1 MPPARANA
9 SASARPLAIVDKS
22 GGVYVKAASKRAS
35 RAARPPS
42 PSEEAQAD
50 AWNSIT
56 ACAAEFEQRDPP
68 LVRVTRVPPKRH
80 GELSSPF
87 LSGGGGGSGAGSR
100 RATDAEAPARATPA
114 LSHLFGLHA
123 RSIDANQR
131 EPSYLVDQVLPLVGA
146 PLAAAGLRSAAVRN
160 SVVDKPQTW
169 GGSQQTPRVP
179 RGGLY
184 AAWAAQSSSMAIAT
198 AIGTHVCTHKHGVP
212 MRDPTATT
220 ALPAASLLLP
230 DAPGAQAGVFTLT
243 ASSRLLPHALPTR
256 LCAASFLE
264 TMKGFAQREL
274 DEGLLRQYAPHEADS
289 VRSICETL
297 VHNLN
302 GVNVWAA
309 WVLVLYMLSD
319 TRLRRLVRT
328 SSVTD
333 MDVAT
338 AVMMILFGRCEV
350 TRRARMEAAASVEK
364 KPGAKR
370 KLDDEEVEELELADY
385 DDSGEL
391 FVPASTTTSE
401 RARESARTVEVL
413 ASKKPR
419 TATVVTAAAALQS
432 VAQQIAPWW
441 AAALRSKWTSIFRT
455 FITQSRTEA
464 AAAAVET
471 LAEQSAGCAHANA
484 PASAAASSSD
494 ALVPTTPAAAAPPL
508 SIANNQLLVSLSTQN
523 AIRSAAATAGLVRST
538 PEVVPRIVVWRCRS
552 AANKI
557 ECHVGL
563 VRSPD
568 DAAHTTLHACSRA
581 PPSCQPAPGRGAIAW
596 SLASRSTTPSTEERR
611 LLPGI
616 AEGLV
621 HLELLAEGRIELS
634 KHRHNRVVDM
644 IENNIEAAS
653 NDGPLTLSLTGLV
666 RSFVVVPARI
676 VVGRSMAEAGER
688 IGAQLAYVRASVPD
702 GGLLPESSFESCA
715 LLTDA
720 PLDVQPE
727 PYCTPANTLALCL
740 HVNEVVRVLMKS
752 KARRGDACRHLCG
765 VATPQELG
773 ETAPDEYDKPQSLLP
788 VVDVKVSVLDS
799 TYTEDPARPSEPL
812 RERRD
817 AHLRRMALSFCV
829 CGDSVVRVVEM
840 IDQFAHALA
849 SKRTCAQVIFGEMQA
864 LTYAAAA
871 RASELNDVAT
881 ATTASAVR
889 SCIASAKR
897 ILVNDQNL
905 RLMLTLYQVFRAG
918 TANVP
923 RSYET
928 TPWSGVYG
936 APFDIGTSAG
946 IGIGASSLTA
956 DKRCACYTPPTH
968 AEYPHPAARA
978 AACRAP
984 ARRKRGPST

>member
-1 MPPARANA
+1 MPVRT
-9 SASARPLAIVDKS
+9 SAKPLAITDET
-22 GGVYVKAASKRAS
+22 GGVFVKASSKRAS

-50 AWNSIT
+50 AWKAIT
-56 ACAAEFEQRDPP
+56 ERAKEFESRNPP
-68 LVRVTRVPPKRH
+68 LERVTRVAPKRH

-87 LSGGGGGSGAGSR
+87 LLSGGSGTGVR
-100 RATDAEAPARATPA
+100 RSSDSEAPSRATPA

-131 EPSYLVDQVLPLVGA
+131 EPSFLVDRVLPLVGA

-160 SVVDKPQTW
+160 SVVDKPTTW

-184 AAWAAQSSSMAIAT
+184 AAWAAQASSVAVTLAL
-198 AIGTHVCTHKHGVP
+198 GKHVCAQRFGITVA
-212 MRDPTATT
+212 DPTATT
-220 ALPAASLLLP
+220 ALEPSELLRP
-230 DAPGAQAGVFTLT
+230 EAPGAGSVPNVFLITST
-243 ASSRLLPHALPTR
+243 ARLLPHALPTR
-256 LCAASFLE
+256 LCSASFLE
-264 TMKGFAQREL
+264 AMKTFAHREL
-274 DEGLLRQYAPHEADS
+274 ADGLLRQYAPHEADS

-297 VHNLN
+297 VHDLN

-319 TRLRRLVRT
+319 TRLRRLVRN
-328 SSVTD
+328 SAVTD

-338 AVMMILFGRCEV
+338 AVMMITFGRCEV
-350 TRRARMEAAASVEK
+350 TRRARMESASNSK
-364 KPGAKR
+364 GKR
-370 KLDDEEVEELELADY
+370 KLDDEEDEVADLSDYGDDEDDEPLA
-385 DDSGEL
+385 SAAAPTAS
-391 FVPASTTTSE
+391 PAK
-401 RARESARTVEVL
+401 RAADRAVEVL

-432 VAQQIAPWW
+432 ASQQIAPWW
-441 AAALRSKWTSIFRT
+441 ATALQSKWTSIFRT
-455 FITQSRTEA
+455 FITQSRSEA

-471 LAEQSAGCAHANA
+471 LAEQSARPARAESSTALTVVGA
-484 PASAAASSSD
+484 P
-494 ALVPTTPAAAAPPL
+494 TPPNHDVT
-508 SIANNQLLVSLSTQN
+508 SNQLLVSLSTEN

-538 PEVVPRIVVWRCRS
+538 SDVVPHAVLWRCR
-552 AANKI
+552 NKNNHI
-557 ECHVGL
+557 ECRVGL
-563 VRSPD
+563 ARSPE
-568 DAAHTTLHACSRA
+568 DAAHTTLHVCERAPKACQPQAGRGVVAWSRA
-581 PPSCQPAPGRGAIAW
+581 TRT
-596 SLASRSTTPSTEERR
+596 TTPATDDRR

-616 AEGLV
+616 AEGLAY
-621 HLELLAEGRIELS
+621 LELLDGLDIQRVRKERIEDVT
-634 KHRHNRVVDM
+634 R
-644 IENNIEAAS
+644 NNITRGS
-653 NDGPLTLSLTGLV
+653 NDGALTLSLTGLV
-666 RSFVVVPARI
+666 RSFVVLPARV
-676 VVGRSMAEAGER
+676 VVGRSMLAAGER
-688 IGAQLAYVRASVPD
+688 VGAQLAQVCASASD
-702 GGLLPESSFESCA
+702 GAFLPESMFESSA
-715 LLTDA
+715 LLA
-720 PLDVQPE
+720 YEPVQAQTE
-727 PYCTPANTLALCL
+727 PYASPANILALCF
-740 HVNEVVRVLMKS
+740 HVNEVMRVLMKS

-765 VATPQELG
+765 VATPQELS
-773 ETAPDEYDKPQSLLP
+773 EAAPDEYDKPQTLLP
-788 VVDVKVSVLDS
+788 VVDVKVSVLGGLEES
-799 TYTEDPARPSEPL
+799 PKESL

-817 AHLRRMALSFCV
+817 ASLRRMALTFCV
-829 CGDSVVRVVEM
+829 CGDSVVRVVEV
-840 IDQFAHALA
+840 IDQFATALA
-849 SKRTCAQVIFGEMQA
+849 SRLGESDALFAEMQA

-905 RLMLTLYQVFRAG
+905 RLMLSLYQVFRAG

-956 DKRCACYTPPTH
+956 DKRCTHYTPLTH

-978 AACRAP
+978 ASCRAP
-984 ARRKRGPST
+984 ARRKRGPKTS